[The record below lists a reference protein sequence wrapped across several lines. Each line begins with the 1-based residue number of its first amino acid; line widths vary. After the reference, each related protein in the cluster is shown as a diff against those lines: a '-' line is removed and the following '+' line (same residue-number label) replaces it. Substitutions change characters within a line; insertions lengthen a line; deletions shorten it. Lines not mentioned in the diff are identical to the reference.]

1 MEKEKKKTKKTKKQN
16 KTKQKRKGH
25 QCLSTIPT
33 DTKKAK
39 GRNDRVA
46 ANRYHRDSMET
57 KWQKYPSMC
66 SWNKELNLLS
76 FFFFFGNNLQQFL
89 FSENNASSEY
99 SFTAHHPNGLLE
111 IIET

>member
-1 MEKEKKKTKKTKKQN
+1 MEKEKKKKTKKQN

-57 KWQKYPSMC
+57 K
-66 SWNKELNLLS
+66 
-76 FFFFFGNNLQQFL
+76 
-89 FSENNASSEY
+89 
-99 SFTAHHPNGLLE
+99 
-111 IIET
+111 